1 MLTYTLFPA
10 IMLLFFGGLLAMWFV
25 LYHKPDELLE
35 RIAGRIGWFTLII
48 YAGWLILLTIEQ
60 RHIPILTV
68 GQISAFLGFLIW
80 MDQLLVERR
89 VSQRMLVV
97 LPLAIVTLLLLSG
110 IAGGLRHAQAP
121 EELRSA
127 WSAVHIVLSMAGVAM
142 LFGSGVYG
150 AGSILLRRELKDRKF
165 GRLFSSLP
173 SMDVMHRLRAVAL
186 YHGWLLITVSF
197 ASAVIFMF
205 IENSGSPSFFSH
217 LHEMFALWVGA
228 SLIALSERMNWF
240 GDQKQARLTVAMS
253 ALIFL
258 LITGSVLQIFFGG
271 QS

>member
-1 MLTYTLFPA
+1 MFTYTLFPA
-10 IMLLFFGGLLAMWFV
+10 VMLLFFGGLLAMWIT

-35 RIAGRIGWFTLII
+35 RIAKRIGWTTLVL
-48 YAGWLILLTIEQ
+48 YALWLTSLTYQQ
-60 RHIPILTV
+60 RQIPILTP
-68 GQISAFLGFLIW
+68 GQISVFLGFLIW

-97 LPLAIVTLLLLSG
+97 LPLITVVLLLLAG
-110 IAGGLRHAQAP
+110 IAGGFRHTTAP
-121 EELRSA
+121 DELHSA
-127 WSAVHIVLSMAGVAM
+127 WSAVHIVLSMAGIAM

-150 AGSILLRRELKDRKF
+150 AGSMLLRRELMSRKF
-165 GRLFSSLP
+165 GRLFSTLP
-173 SMDVMHRLRAVAL
+173 SMDVMHKLRAVAI

-197 ASAVIFMF
+197 ASAVVFML
-205 IENSGSPSFFSH
+205 IEKSGSPSFFSH
-217 LHEMFALWVGA
+217 LHEMFGLWGVS
-228 SLIALSERMNWF
+228 SLLALSEKLHWL

-253 ALIFL
+253 MIIFL